1 MSNFQSINVKSVTCK
16 VRYVIKLNFNI
27 RQFLYS
33 KCFYYIRENY
43 WENNMVITKLA
54 AFTLNCVRT
63 SGKSSILLTRMPKL
77 KNLKTEKLFY
87 NSAILESGDIAYHGS
102 PFKFDAF
109 DCSKIGQGEG
119 FSKRGRGLYI
129 HRLKKFAPYYANIRS
144 KDAPMHL
151 GSTKKLENPAP
162 HVYTVSGL
170 KKLKLKQVSE
180 VEAKAIAREQQY
192 FELENPLVDGLEL
205 SSGEICIFPKAVS
218 KLKIKYRDEL
228 EDFVMMNRTY
238 PFRPWTTDKKR
249 LEKFI

>member
-1 MSNFQSINVKSVTCK
+1 MSNFLCINLKSVTRK

-54 AFTLNCVRT
+54 ALALNYVRT
-63 SGKSSILLTRMPKL
+63 AGKSSILLTRMQKL

-87 NSAILESGDIAYHGS
+87 NSAIQKSGDIAYHGS

-129 HRLKKFAPYYANIRS
+129 HRLKKFVPYYANIRS
-144 KDAPMHL
+144 KDAPIHL

-170 KKLKLKQVSE
+170 KKLNLKQVSE
-180 VEAKAIAREQQY
+180 VEAKAIARGQQY
-192 FELENPLVDGLEL
+192 FELENPIVDGLEL

-238 PFRPWTTDKKR
+238 PFRQWTTDKKR